1 MVAHAAELVR
11 PATRQGADG
20 LPDPQLPRVPRRAGV
35 VHRPRIRLHSR
46 RGRFFRG
53 GPKRRRTGRAPAAR
67 LRGAVALLYFV
78 NYFVVVFFNTA
89 LVSCALFRFNG
100 GNPTVAD
107 GLRAA
112 ASRLPQIAAWALLAA
127 TVGMILRAIE
137 EKVDF
142 VGKLVV
148 SLIGLAWTVV
158 TFLVVP
164 VLAVEKLGPIAAVR
178 RSTDLLRRSWGEN
191 LAGQFSLSA
200 VGFLLG
206 LPGILVVVLA
216 GFLAAKTGSLVLALS
231 IGGLGALYL
240 IALSIATST
249 IQQVFLAGLYL
260 YAAQGKVPA
269 GFSEDVMKS
278 AFLQKAK

>member
-1 MVAHAAELVR
+1 MRQSWSVLRHDKELMVFPILSFLACLVVLASFIVPAFVFIPGVADFFAEGRNGGERGELQPLVY
-11 PATRQGADG
+11 AG
-20 LPDPQLPRVPRRAGV
+20 L
-35 VHRPRIRLHSR
+35 
-46 RGRFFRG
+46 
-53 GPKRRRTGRAPAAR
+53 
-67 LRGAVALLYFV
+67 LLFYFV